1 MTDIPAGTP
10 PTRRRRIDLRH
21 TKGRKQRF
29 LDALAATYDMDAACA
44 AAELDWPTICKLR
57 ARDPL
62 FAADWAA
69 TIAAGYDRLEAM
81 LLRRAGA
88 GAAQADDAVDL
99 TLARELLRQ
108 RGTGRVGGAGK
119 AGADKAGPM
128 AAKDREQVIGS
139 IMSKV
144 AARRAARTG
153 NGAEAKER
161 VEQQGRPAPVDAPH
175 REHGAGGA
183 GDPSGAGIRSGA
195 DPVRRILD
203 GLGP

>member
-1 MTDIPAGTP
+1 MTDGAAGAST
-10 PTRRRRIDLRH
+10 TRPKRIDLRC

-29 LDALAATYDMDAACA
+29 LDRLAATYDMDAACA

-57 ARDPL
+57 ARDPV

-69 TIAAGYDRLEAM
+69 VIAAGYDRLEAM

-88 GAAQADDAVDL
+88 GAAQGDEPADPA
-99 TLARELLRQ
+99 LARELLRQ
-108 RGTGRVGGAGK
+108 RGAGRAGGGK
-119 AGADKAGPM
+119 AGVDKARPT
-128 AAKDREQVIGS
+128 APRDREQVIGS

-153 NGAEAKER
+153 NGTEANER

-175 REHGAGGA
+175 RGHGPGGAGG
-183 GDPSGAGIRSGA
+183 PPGAPDRSGA

>member
-1 MTDIPAGTP
+1 MTDGAAGP
-10 PTRRRRIDLRH
+10 SATRPRRIDLRW

-29 LDALAATYDMDAACA
+29 LDALSATYDMEAACA
-44 AAELDWPTICKLR
+44 AAGLDWPTICKLR

-69 TIAAGYDRLEAM
+69 VMAVGYDRLEAM

-88 GAAQADDAVDL
+88 GTAPPDEGADL

-108 RGTGRVGGAGK
+108 RGTGRASGTK
-119 AGADKAGPM
+119 ASAEKARPV
-128 AAKDREQVIGS
+128 APKDREQIIGS

-144 AARRAARTG
+144 AARRAARTS
-153 NGAEAKER
+153 NGTEAKER

-175 REHGAGGA
+175 RGHGTGGPEDPAGA
-183 GDPSGAGIRSGA
+183 PARPGA
-195 DPVRRILD
+195 DSVRRILD